1 MQDILVG
8 NWQQL
13 RHEIKMW
20 WNKLTDTDLDE
31 INGSYDIL
39 VSVLVEKYG
48 YSAQRAEEEVQ
59 RKLGQFEK
67 THRALV

>member
-1 MQDILVG
+1 MQDVLVG
-8 NWQQL
+8 NWHQL
-13 RHEIKMW
+13 RGQIKMW

-39 VSVLVEKYG
+39 VSVLMEKYG
-48 YSAQRAEEEVQ
+48 YTTQRAEEEVQ
-59 RKLGQFEK
+59 RRLGQFEK